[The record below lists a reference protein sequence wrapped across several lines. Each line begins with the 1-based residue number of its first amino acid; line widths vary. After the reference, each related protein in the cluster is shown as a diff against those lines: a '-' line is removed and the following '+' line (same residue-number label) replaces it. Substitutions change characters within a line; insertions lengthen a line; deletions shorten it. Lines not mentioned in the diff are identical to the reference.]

1 MKGELEGCAVKLK
14 DGAPDVSGILRTG
27 GRRDDELFSGFG
39 IVLELDDGFALGCQ
53 TLTWY

>member
-27 GRRDDELFSGFG
+27 GRRDDELLSGFG